1 MFASGYCLSNIP
13 SPLKLLIKTLYGLEK
28 VLAKEVEAIGGQN
41 VKTIKRAVDCEGNLE
56 FLYRANYSLRTA
68 LKVLRP
74 IYSFQARNERE
85 LYNQIKKF
93 DWSDVMDVSQT
104 FAIDNSIFSDFFK
117 HSKFPTL
124 KMKDAI
130 ADFFRDAVGE
140 RPSVDTKTP
149 DIQFDLH
156 AWKDRFTVSLD
167 SSGDT
172 LNQRGYRQRGH
183 QAPLNEVLAAGM
195 LQLAGWN
202 KEIPLVDPMCGTGTI
217 LIEAAMMGMNMPPQ
231 TLRRNFGFKNWK
243 DFNPVIWNRV
253 KAEADSNVR
262 RAPLSISG
270 GDIDPQAV
278 EMANKAIRQLKI
290 RGDVRI
296 REVALE
302 KHIPKTSEGILITN
316 PPYGERIGPKE
327 IQDFYKTIS
336 DVLKNNFS
344 GFDAWVLSSNV
355 PALRH
360 LKLRPSEK
368 YTLYNGG
375 LECKFQKYELYA
387 GSKEEEPKEEVSE

>member
-1 MFASGYCLSNIP
+1 M
-13 SPLKLLIKTLYGLEK
+13 KLLIKTLFGLED
-28 VLAKEVEAIGGQN
+28 VLAEEIEALGGQQI
-41 VKTIKRAVDCEGNLE
+41 KKIKRAVDCEGNLE
-56 FLYRANYSLRTA
+56 FLYRANYCLRTA

-74 IYSFQARNERE
+74 IYSFQARNERD
-85 LYNQIKKF
+85 LYNQIRQF

-104 FAIDNSIFSDFFK
+104 FAIDNSIFSDYFK

-130 ADFFRDAVGE
+130 ADQFRDAVGS
-140 RPSVDTKTP
+140 RPSVDTKRP
-149 DIQFDLH
+149 DLQFDLH
-156 AWKDRFTVSLD
+156 AWKDRFTVSMD

-172 LNQRGYRQRGH
+172 LNQRGYRQKGH

-202 KEIPLVDPMCGTGTI
+202 KDIPLVDPMCGTGTI

-231 TLRRNFGFKNWK
+231 MLRREFGFKNWK
-243 DFNPVIWNRV
+243 DFNPVIWNRA
-253 KAEADSNVR
+253 KAEVDSQVR

-278 EMANKAIRQLKI
+278 EMTNKAIRQLRI
-290 RGDVRI
+290 RGDVRV

-302 KHIPKTSEGILITN
+302 KHLPKTQEGMLITN

-327 IQDFYKTIS
+327 IEAFYKS
-336 DVLKNNFS
+336 MGDLLKTNFQ
-344 GFDAWVLSSNV
+344 GFDAWILSSNV
-355 PALRH
+355 QAFKQLR
-360 LKLRPSEK
+360 LKPSEK

-375 LECKFQKYELYA
+375 LECKFQKYEMYA
-387 GSKEEEPKEEVSE
+387 GSKETESVEEN